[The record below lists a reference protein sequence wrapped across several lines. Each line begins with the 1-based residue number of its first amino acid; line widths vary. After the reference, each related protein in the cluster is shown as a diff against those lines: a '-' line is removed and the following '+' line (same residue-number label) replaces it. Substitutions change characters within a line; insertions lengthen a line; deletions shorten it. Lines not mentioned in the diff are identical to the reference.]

1 MATKRPK
8 IKAPAG
14 PAAPRLVEDPVVGT
28 VYAYLKPAPG
38 LKASQLTVPERVAM
52 AQRTIEIHD
61 KIPRYI
67 PRKVLSS
74 DEVMYAVGE
83 GARNIARKYGLDK
96 KAKADQAEDKA
107 PVPRIVAAKKT
118 AAKGPKTGT
127 KRSRAEEFIT
137 KHKGMA
143 ESVETLAPQ
152 LAALVEVPLST
163 AIRWLKAGST
173 K

>member
-1 MATKRPK
+1 MAKRPK
-8 IKAPAG
+8 IKAPVE
-14 PAAPRLVEDPVVGT
+14 PAALRLVEEPVKGT

-52 AQRTIEIHD
+52 AQRTIEIHG

-96 KAKADQAEDKA
+96 KAAAELAGEKEAAVRA
-107 PVPRIVAAKKT
+107 PAAAKKT

-127 KRSRAEEFIT
+127 KRSRAAEFIA
-137 KHKGMA
+137 KHKGVA
-143 ESVETLAPQ
+143 ESVEKLAPQ

-163 AIRWLKAGST
+163 AIRWLKAGNT